1 MEFLNHHVDQA
12 YVPRIRSKALQ
23 QKLAQ
28 AALKNI
34 PGSEKLIQKVF
45 ETKPVPNELPLA
57 KPVDLVM
64 HTGFR
69 IEH

>member
-23 QKLAQ
+23 HKIAR

-34 PGSEKLIQKVF
+34 PGSENLIKKVF
-45 ETKPVPNELPLA
+45 ETNPVPKELPLE
-57 KPVDLVM
+57 KPIDLVM
-64 HTGFR
+64 HTGF
-69 IEH
+69 IQH